1 MARRSLPACAK
12 LWQRHETIYCEVFF
26 LSLRQLVNEPVSGDE
41 NTISKRLCLILG
53 RVCFTLSRSRSI
65 EVRTPTWEGPIQP
78 VSVDESE
85 VESKRPDFT
94 CKLSNP
100 YATSAEEYEIPLH
113 VECKRLG
120 FPTSSSWKL
129 NKNYVT
135 EGMKRFDC
143 DSHEYGKR
151 ASSGM
156 MIGYIIDM
164 EPEEILEEVNRY
176 KQKHLSYFPDISMAV
191 DKATVS
197 RNRQNLKRKNV
208 APKEFGLTHLWVDLR
223 QNYQS

>member
-1 MARRSLPACAK
+1 MARRSLPAFAK
-12 LWQRHETIYCEVFF
+12 LWQRHDRIYCEVFSI
-26 LSLRQLVNEPVSGDE
+26 SLQKLANEPVSGDE
-41 NTISKRLCLILG
+41 NTISRRLCPILIC
-53 RVCFTLSRSRSI
+53 VCFTLSRSRNI
-65 EVRTPTWEGPIQP
+65 DVRTPTWEGPIQP
-78 VSVDESE
+78 VSEDELE
-85 VESKRPDFT
+85 AEPKRPDFT

-100 YATSAEEYEIPLH
+100 HSASAEEYEIPLH

-120 FPTSSSWKL
+120 FPTSPSWKL

-191 DKATVS
+191 DEASVS
-197 RNRQNLKRKNV
+197 RNRQNLERKHV
-208 APKEFGLTHLWVDLR
+208 APKGFDLIHLWVDLR
-223 QNYQS
+223 QNYHS